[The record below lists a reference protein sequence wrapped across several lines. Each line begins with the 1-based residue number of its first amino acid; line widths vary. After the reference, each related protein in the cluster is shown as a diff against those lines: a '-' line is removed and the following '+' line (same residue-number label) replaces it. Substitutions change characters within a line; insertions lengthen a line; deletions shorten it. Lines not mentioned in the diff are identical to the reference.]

1 MKKIVSILIALLIA
15 CSFAACSGD
24 LGNETPDNNNV
35 AVDVDLAA
43 VKAQMIQQLS
53 PTDPIDIGADA
64 LLNLYGI
71 ASEDIESAACYT
83 TMDGAFPE
91 EVVMVKAKDA
101 EALKRI
107 EEKMNNRISEVKVQ
121 SQSYDAENY
130 AIAQKSEVQ
139 KNGNYIAMFL
149 SPDYDSLVELFNS
162 AFKG

>member
-15 CSFAACSGD
+15 CSFAACSGGSD
-24 LGNETPDNNNV
+24 NETPDNNNA
-35 AVDVDLAA
+35 AVEVDLAA
-43 VKAQMIQQLS
+43 VKAQMIQELS
-53 PTDPIDIGADA
+53 PADYIEIQAEA

-71 ASEDIESAACYT
+71 AAEDIESAACYT

-91 EVVMVKAKDA
+91 EVVMIKAKDA
-101 EALKRI
+101 DALKKI
-107 EEKMNNRISEVKVQ
+107 EEKMNNRIAEVKVQ

-149 SPDYDSLVELFNS
+149 SPDYDSLVEIFNS
-162 AFKG
+162 NFNG

>member
-24 LGNETPDNNNV
+24 KPENNV
-35 AVDVDLAA
+35 SSVQVDLSA
-43 VKAQMIQQLS
+43 VKNVMIQQLS
-53 PTDPIDIGADA
+53 PTDPIDIQADA

-71 ASEDIESAACYT
+71 AAEDIESAACYT

-101 EALKRI
+101 DALKRI
-107 EEKMNNRISEVKVQ
+107 EEKMNNRIAEVKVQ

-149 SPDYDSLVELFNS
+149 SPDYDSLVS
-162 AFKG
+162 IFKSNFEG

>member
-1 MKKIVSILIALLIA
+1 MKKILSILIAVIIA

-24 LGNETPDNNNV
+24 KAPSNNNTSSIQ
-35 AVDVDLAA
+35 VDLSA
-43 VKAQMIQQLS
+43 VKNVMIQQLS
-53 PTDPIDIGADA
+53 PTDPIDIQADA

-71 ASEDIESAACYT
+71 AAEDIESAACYT

-91 EVVMVKAKDA
+91 EVVMVKAKDG

-107 EEKMNNRISEVKVQ
+107 EEKMNNRIAEVKVQ

-149 SPDYDSLVELFNS
+149 SPDYDSLVDI
-162 AFKG
+162 FKSNFEG

>member
-1 MKKIVSILIALLIA
+1 MKKIVSVLIALLIA

-24 LGNETPDNNNV
+24 SGNETPDNNASV
-35 AVDVDLAA
+35 EVDLAL
-43 VKAQMIQQLS
+43 VKTQMLQDLT
-53 PTDPIDIGADA
+53 PTDPIEIQADA

-71 ASEDIESAACYT
+71 AAEDIESAACYT

-107 EEKMNNRISEVKVQ
+107 EEKMNNRIAEVKVQ

-149 SPDYDSLVELFNS
+149 SPDYDSLVEIFAS
-162 AFKG
+162 YFKG